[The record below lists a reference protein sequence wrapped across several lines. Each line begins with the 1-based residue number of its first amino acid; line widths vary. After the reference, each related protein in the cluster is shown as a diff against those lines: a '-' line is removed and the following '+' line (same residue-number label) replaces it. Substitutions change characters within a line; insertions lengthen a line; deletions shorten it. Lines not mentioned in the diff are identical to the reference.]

1 MSNGKDL
8 ALTHVAMLVG
18 DQDRALEFYR
28 DVLGLEVRQDM
39 PFPGGRW
46 LTVGPVGQPGLEFI
60 LEVPEMNP
68 DAAARE
74 AAQARLNNGAAGT
87 LIFTVQS
94 ADDTFARLRDAG
106 VEVTQEPISQPYGM
120 RDCGFRD
127 PWGNHLRF
135 SEVLG

>member
-8 ALTHVAMLVG
+8 ALSHVAVLVG
-18 DQDRALEFYR
+18 DQDRAVEFYR

-46 LTVGPVGQPGLEFI
+46 LTVGPAGQAGIEFI

-68 DAAARE
+68 SAEARE
-74 AAQARLNNGAAGT
+74 AAQARLRNGAAGT
-87 LIFTVQS
+87 LIFTTES

-106 VEVTQEPISQPYGM
+106 AEVSQEPISQPYGM
-120 RDCGFRD
+120 RDCAFRD

>member
-8 ALTHVAMLVG
+8 ALTHVGVLVG
-18 DQDRALEFYR
+18 DQDKALEFYR
-28 DVLGLEVRQDM
+28 DLLGLELRQDM

-46 LTVGPVGQPGLEFI
+46 LTVVPAGQPTIEFLLETPAM
-60 LEVPEMNP
+60 VP
-68 DAAARE
+68 DDTARE
-74 AAQARLNNGAAGT
+74 AAESRLKNGAAGM
-87 LIFTVQS
+87 LIFTTES

-106 VEVTQEPISQPYGM
+106 VEVTQEPITQPYGM

-135 SEVLG
+135 SQVLG